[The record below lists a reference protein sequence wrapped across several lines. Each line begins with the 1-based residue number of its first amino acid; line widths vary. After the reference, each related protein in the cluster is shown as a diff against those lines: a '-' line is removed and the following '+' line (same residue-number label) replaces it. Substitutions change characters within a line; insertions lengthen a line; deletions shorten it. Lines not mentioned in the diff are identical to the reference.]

1 MDSQQ
6 LDLYRR
12 IQVFSF
18 DQEGAQ
24 LSFSKRLAKDNSW
37 SLVYTRRVIDEYKKF
52 TFLAVA
58 AGHPVSPSDQVD
70 QVWHL
75 HLSYTRS
82 YWQEFCP
89 KILQTPLHHEPTR
102 GGSSEQ
108 LKFDKWYSQTLE
120 SYEQFFGEAP
130 PIDIWPSPKI
140 RFGQD
145 LHFVRIN
152 VQENWVLPKLDWKT
166 LFKIRPRRVEMLPL
180 LFVFSF
186 AVTSCQVVS
195 GFPNPINLT
204 GPEFLTFYILIG
216 IVGIALASSLRFE
229 LRLPSNAISRRFN
242 NLSNYEV
249 AFLAG
254 GKSQMIG
261 TAIISLEQQG
271 YIEVV
276 TKQLD
281 VTVYTWEK
289 LVPKKNTAYTWEK
302 LVLKKTFDNICDPV
316 EKLVAQ
322 DIVAV
327 DGAIKRVFQMSSIE
341 YGIRDR
347 LQKLG
352 LVLSDNQSLKA
363 QIYPSLIMLSLLGI
377 GLLKVFVGISR
388 DKPVGF
394 LLMCMVVLL
403 IFGIRFFVKPYR
415 SRYGDRVLNDLIA
428 RSQKLKKANSSDSQ
442 FPLAFALFGGI
453 ALASDKSWIPP
464 DQTFRFNRLTSSS
477 SGRDGGY
484 GGECDGG
491 GGGCGGGGCGGCG
504 GCGG

>member
-18 DQEGAQ
+18 DQEGTQ
-24 LSFSKRLAKDNSW
+24 LLFSKRLAKDNSW
-37 SLVYTRRVIDEYKKF
+37 SLAYTRRVIDEYKKF

-120 SYEQFFGEAP
+120 SYEKFFGEAP

-145 LHFVRIN
+145 LHFVRVN
-152 VQENWVLPKLDWKT
+152 LQQNWVLPKLDWKT
-166 LFKIRPRRVEMLPL
+166 LFKIKLRQVEMLPL

-195 GFPNPINLT
+195 GFPNPLNFT

-216 IVGIALASSLRFE
+216 IIGIALAFWTRFE
-229 LRLPSNAISRRFN
+229 LRLPINANAQKAN

-249 AFLAG
+249 AFLVG
-254 GKSQMIG
+254 GNSRMIG
-261 TAIISLEQQG
+261 TAIISLVQQG
-271 YIEVV
+271 YIKIV
-276 TKQLD
+276 TKKFLFLTID
-281 VTVYTWEK
+281 RK
-289 LVPKKNTAYTWEK
+289 LF
-302 LVLKKTFDNICDPV
+302 LKKAVDSICDPV
-316 EKLVAQ
+316 EKLVVQ
-322 DIVAV
+322 DIVEV
-327 DGAIKRVFQMSSIE
+327 DGAIERVFQMSSIE
-341 YGIRDR
+341 DEIHEH
-347 LQKLG
+347 LQELG
-352 LVLSDNQSLKA
+352 LLLSDNQSLKA
-363 QIYPSLIMLSLLGI
+363 RIYPSTIILPLLGI
-377 GLLKVFVGISR
+377 GVLKVFVGISLG
-388 DKPVGF
+388 KPVGF
-394 LLMCMVVLL
+394 LLLCMFGLL
-403 IFGIRFFVKPYR
+403 MFWTRFLAKPYR
-415 SRYGDRVLNDLIA
+415 SRYGDRVLHDLIA
-428 RSQKLKKANSSDSQ
+428 SSQHLKKANRRNSQ
-442 FPLAFALFGGI
+442 LSLAFALFGGKVLVSDP
-453 ALASDKSWIPP
+453 ALVDLRQMLASI
-464 DQTFRFNRLTSSS
+464 NRKANGGCGGGRGG
-477 SGRDGGY
+477 SGR
-484 GGECDGG
+484 
-491 GGGCGGGGCGGCG
+491 GCGGGGCGGCG